1 MKQLTAKENHSMSNS
16 NSIDSLS
23 PKGLK
28 CSDQKSLLKRPKSSD
43 KENCHDAYWAS
54 NPVVIPSE
62 VSLKIINQ
70 EGIKRKFR
78 VNVRQKMEKSVCLT
92 NINLY
97 CNIYAVL

>member
-1 MKQLTAKENHSMSNS
+1 MKLLIAKKHHSKSKIN
-16 NSIDSLS
+16 SLS
-23 PKGLK
+23 PKGSK
-28 CSDQKSLLKRPKSSD
+28 CSDQKSLLKSSKSSD
-43 KENCHDAYWAS
+43 KGNCHDAHWAS
-54 NPVVIPSE
+54 NPVIIPSE

-78 VNVRQKMEKSVCLT
+78 VNVRQKMEKSVRFT